1 SLVEL
6 LLFTGI
12 VALMAGT
19 LVGVSIVSSDIS
31 GRSETR
37 AEVEQNGSLLIQRL
51 IQEIESSDYI
61 AYPPEGQSSKV
72 IILAG
77 LQHDPNREVFI
88 DLHHDRVRMIENGSE
103 VTFIT
108 TEDVGVTQIVFFN
121 NTNKVNGGT
130 VSVAFQIQNKALG
143 TEVMEG
149 SYNKNFRATASV
161 LPYKCLTDADCTD
174 QTCCGGICRD
184 ACLADC
190 VPGGCPTGQ
199 VCCITDNAAGTASC
213 VVPASCANAECEC
226 VDDCPVEDPYFL
238 IDEVVIFC
246 DLATCDYKIPV
257 CTANECVNVTIG
269 KCDVCSQCGDGW
281 ADIAAGEECDDG
293 NINNND
299 SCTNG
304 CRLSE
309 CGDGIIRDDGV
320 GGTELC
326 SVVGDE
332 DLDGDP
338 DCEDSECPDGT
349 SCGANGRECS
359 GDSCDC
365 PGGSTESNCTD
376 TNDNDCDGLTDCN
389 DSDCSADPTCAAV
402 CGNWLLEGAEG
413 CDDGNTSDGDG
424 CSSVCANE
432 DTCASCDPCGT
443 SAVKWELTVESG
455 LTGSCTGG
463 EGNCADFSVTS
474 YELDRYVGLYC
485 SSCEYCWYNPLP
497 VACGGP
503 YSWRLKWHDGNNR
516 WELDAV
522 ETSMIAAVYVLDS
535 ASWNCN
541 DTNIMTLDSFNDC
554 SGWPATATLNPVGA
568 LECSTGP
575 AAPPPL
581 VF

>member
-1 SLVEL
+1 MRKGFSLVEL

-108 TEDVGVTQIVFFN
+108 TEDVGVTQMVFFN

-130 VSVAFQIQNKALG
+130 VSIAFQIQNKALG

-161 LPYKCLTDADCTD
+161 LPYKCLTDADCTG

-190 VPGGCPTGQ
+190 VPGGCSAGQ

-213 VVPASCANAECEC
+213 VAPASCANAECEC
-226 VDDCPVEDPYFL
+226 IDDCPVVDPYYL

-246 DLATCDYKIPV
+246 DLETCDYKIPV
-257 CTANECVNVTIG
+257 CTSNECVNVTIG

-281 ADIAAGEECDDG
+281 ADIAGGEECDDG
-293 NINNND
+293 NVNNYD

-304 CRLSE
+304 CRLAT
-309 CGDGIIRDDGV
+309 CGDGVIWDDGV
-320 GGTELC
+320 GGAEIC
-326 SVVGDE
+326 NNAADDDG
-332 DLDGDP
+332 DGDP

-365 PGGSTESNCTD
+365 PGGSTETLCSD
-376 TNDNDCDGLTDCN
+376 SIDNDCDGATDCN
-389 DSDCSADPTCAAV
+389 DSDCTASCTSL
-402 CGNWLLEGAEG
+402 CGNWTLDAGEE
-413 CDDGNTSDGDG
+413 CDDGNDTSGDG
-424 CSSVCANE
+424 CSASCTH
-432 DTCASCDPCGT
+432 DGTCASCTPCDT
-443 SAVKWELTVESG
+443 SAKKWQVTFNTISDTAYCSECTNFNGTIELTNNFPHDNCNDCQYCW
-455 LTGSCTGG
+455 GSA
-463 EGNCADFSVTS
+463 NSVCAEEITLNWQPEPVGWQLWYMD
-474 YELDRYVGLYC
+474 GLYKA
-485 SSCEYCWYNPLP
+485 E
-497 VACGGP
+497 
-503 YSWRLKWHDGNNR
+503 D
-516 WELDAV
+516 
-522 ETSMIAAVYVLDS
+522 T
-535 ASWNCN
+535 WNCN
-541 DTNIMTLDSFNDC
+541 GSNVMTRYYNPGPSDDNC
-554 SGWPATATLNPVGA
+554 IGWPETVTVTPVGEV
-568 LECSTGP
+568 ECIRIDWP
-575 AAPPPL
+575 A
-581 VF
+581 